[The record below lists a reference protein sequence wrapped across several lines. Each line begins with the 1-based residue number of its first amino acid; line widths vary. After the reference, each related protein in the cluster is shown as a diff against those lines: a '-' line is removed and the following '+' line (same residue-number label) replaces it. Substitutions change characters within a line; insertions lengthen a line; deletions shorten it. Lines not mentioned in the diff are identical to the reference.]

1 MALIKSSRLRL
12 KKLLIKAALI
22 CFAGLGYAFFIRT
35 FHVSIPCPVYAVTG
49 FYCPGCGVSRVC
61 MALLDGNFLE
71 AMHYNAGILAAAPVA
86 AVVFLPLMIRYVY
99 TGDARMRRWQNILLW
114 GMIAWLLIF
123 GILRNFPAFS
133 FLAP

>member
-1 MALIKSSRLRL
+1 MALTEFSRLRL
-12 KKLLIKAALI
+12 KKVLIKAALI

-35 FHVSIPCPVYAVTG
+35 FHISIPCPVYAVTG
-49 FYCPGCGVSRVC
+49 FYCPGCGVSRMC
-61 MALLDGNFLE
+61 MALLSENFG
-71 AMHYNAGILAAAPVA
+71 AAVHHNVGILAAAPVA
-86 AVVFLPLMIRYVY
+86 AVVFLPLLVRYVRS
-99 TGDARMRRWQNILLW
+99 GDARMRRWQNILLW